1 MHLVCYNSCSAFGQV
16 EPLPPS
22 YSSYSHSHEFY
33 ISQYSSYIPAVAK
46 KREFYSDNLLVCF
59 TGFGRSGAYWLA
71 MDANTDGEGPS
82 GVNEEVNTHEEDM
95 DELYGSSKEDGE
107 IDPLIDF
114 DLPPPVDQVM
124 EDVIVQHHRN
134 DEWMKNI
141 IMQAK
146 GHEYSGEEAGDFG
159 ERALQVQVYKF
170 KVEEA
175 ITMSNVPVDQHGYV
189 ARKFLKG
196 KIEGHALLLAAKT
209 PEKVLTKKEIFEFV
223 DASIQGTTPGLV
235 TRGEKFA
242 RASAVQIGL
251 DIEKKTGKYPELS
264 ALLQEIKI
272 LEQARDDLS
281 KFDVLSRLQWYL
293 HLFRGNNGSLRA
305 ICKKA
310 RECLKDSIT
319 VEQENPKLMMEQLS
333 HCTEQWVLFWRTKS
347 RQDCGL
353 SDAVGEATTQD
364 QANGNGN
371 GKRPMQQSGKPNSTA
386 NGQSKGWKGKSA
398 EVQSGKT
405 FSRAVG
411 GKEPTV
417 MSDPFRV
424 LGKDNLSASPNATCR
439 TLWVK
444 NWNRT
449 KMDKL
454 RKAGCCLICGQKG
467 HIVKDCDQ
475 KNVLF
480 DKGLFCFRP
489 NI

>member
-1 MHLVCYNSCSAFGQV
+1 MHLVCYNSCSAFGKT
-16 EPLPPS
+16 EPLPPL
-22 YSSYSHSHEFY
+22 YSSYDHSHELY
-33 ISQYSSYIPAVAK
+33 ISQYSSQNPEVAK

-59 TGFGRSGAYWLA
+59 TGFGRSGAFWLA

-82 GVNEEVNTHEEDM
+82 GVHDDVNTHEETM
-95 DELYGSSKEDGE
+95 EELYGSSKEEGE
-107 IDPLIDF
+107 LDPLLDF
-114 DLPPPVDQVM
+114 DLPDPDQVM
-124 EDVIVQHHRN
+124 EEVVVHHHRN

-141 IMQAK
+141 ILQAK
-146 GHEYSGEEAGDFG
+146 GNEYSGEDAGDFS
-159 ERALQVQVYKF
+159 ERAQQVLVYKY

-175 ITMSNVPVDQHGYV
+175 IKMSKVPVDQHGYV

-196 KIEGHALLLAAKT
+196 KIEAHALLIAAKT
-209 PEKVLTKKEIFEFV
+209 PEKSLSKGDIFAFV

-235 TRGEKFA
+235 TRGEKFV
-242 RASAVQIGL
+242 RASAAQIGFDL
-251 DIEKKTGKYPELS
+251 EKKTGKAPELS
-264 ALLQEIKI
+264 SVLQEIKI

-293 HLFRGNNGSLRA
+293 HLFRGSNGSLRA
-305 ICKKA
+305 IVKKA
-310 RECLKDSIT
+310 RECLKGSIT
-319 VEQENPKLMMEQLS
+319 VEQENPKLMLEQLS
-333 HCTEQWVLFWRTKS
+333 HCTEQWVQFWRTKT
-347 RQDCGL
+347 RYDCGL
-353 SDAVGEATTQD
+353 TDTVGEPSTTD

-371 GKRPMQQSGKPNSTA
+371 GKRPMQQLAKPTFPT
-386 NGQSKGWKGKSA
+386 NGQAKGWKGKGA

-424 LGKDNLSASPNATCR
+424 LGKDNLSATPTAQCR

-444 NWNRT
+444 NWDRT

-475 KNVLF
+475 KNDLF
-480 DKGLFCFRP
+480 GKGLFCFRP